1 MGRFLIIVVVLIAI
15 AFAINELIREKRD
28 DGTHAEKPAAS
39 PSTIEPVVPPLET
52 EVAKPSGDSKSAE
65 VKPTT
70 ESTVSTP
77 ASPPQ
82 ETTSATAK
90 PTPPTP
96 PTPPETKP
104 EAKPPTTGEPPS
116 SEPTTDTDSKPTET
130 GDKPTETDSKPTETG
145 DKTAADDDQGSEGKD
160 QDGETEILLGTAD
173 LTRGLPGGAG
183 SLSVEEISAWVEDPA
198 NHVVLNPE
206 LPKGLAAGKSQITGL
221 DENPL
226 TRAKIELG
234 RQLYFDPR
242 LSIDGT
248 ISCASCHDPEFGY
261 AKNTQ
266 FGVGVGG
273 QQGGRNSPVAYNR
286 ILSGE
291 QFWDGRADSLE
302 AQAVGPIANP
312 IEMGNTHEDVVNTLK
327 GIEGYKRQF
336 DKIFSDGVT
345 IDNVGNAIASFERAI
360 VTGPT
365 PWDYHVDLSNFEQA
379 YEADLEDLEELKED
393 DPELYDEYMALKQ
406 ASEANP
412 LSESAQRGGELFFSE
427 RVGCTACHAGANFT
441 DEKHHNIG
449 VGMEDDEP
457 DAGRF
462 VVTKDESHRGA
473 FKTPTVRNVA
483 LTAPYMHD
491 GSQATLEEVVD
502 WYDKGGHPN
511 GQLDEKIKK
520 LNLTDQEKAD
530 LVAFMKS
537 LTGEFPQV
545 ERGRLPQ

>member
-15 AFAINELIREKRD
+15 AFAINELTREKRD
-28 DGTHAEKPAAS
+28 GGKVAEEPAVS
-39 PSTIEPVVPPLET
+39 PSTTEPAVPPLEI
-52 EVAKPSGDSKSAE
+52 EVAKPSGDSKSTEA
-65 VKPTT
+65 KPTE

-77 ASPPQ
+77 APPPQ

-90 PTPPTP
+90 PTP

-116 SEPTTDTDSKPTET
+116 PSPT
-130 GDKPTETDSKPTETG
+130 TETDSKPSETD
-145 DKTAADDDQGSEGKD
+145 DKTTAGDDK
-160 QDGETEILLGTAD
+160 DGEQEILLGTVD
-173 LTRGLPGGAG
+173 LTSGLPGEGP
-183 SLSVEEISAWVEDPA
+183 LSIEEISEWVEDPA

-206 LPKGLAAGKSQITGL
+206 LPKGLAAGKTQITGIGA
-221 DENPL
+221 NPL

-273 QQGGRNSPVAYNR
+273 QEGGRNSPVAYNR
-286 ILSGE
+286 ILSGN

-312 IEMGNTHEDVVNTLK
+312 IEMGNTHENVVNTLE

-365 PWDYHVDLSNFEQA
+365 PWDYHVDLINFEQA
-379 YEADLEDLEELKED
+379 YEADLEDLEALKEE

-406 ASEANP
+406 ASEAHP
-412 LSESAQRGGELFFSE
+412 FAESAQRGGELFFSE
-427 RVGCTACHAGANFT
+427 KVGCTACHAGANFT

-449 VGMEDDEP
+449 VGMEVDEP

-462 VVTKDESHRGA
+462 AVTKDESHRGA
-473 FKTPTVRNVA
+473 FKTPTVRNVV

-545 ERGRLPQ
+545 ERSRLPQ